1 MLRRAQVALA
11 LQTALAVAVVL
22 ALVGAV
28 AVLFVVH
35 DEGVSADRLLAAAT
49 SPAARDDVTDPPPGV
64 TLFLVGK
71 DGGVL
76 AATPGKPAGLLDR
89 RGLGATPGHPRY
101 TDRSFD
107 GGHYR
112 VLTIAEQG
120 QGRLV
125 QAALD
130 RGPQAAERRRLL
142 GAALV
147 AGLCGIVAAGVVGA
161 LLARRAVAPLG
172 EAIGRQRRFVAD
184 ASHEL
189 RTPLTLLHTR
199 AQLLRRDPDLQGGGD
214 LGRLRAEVVALER
227 DAARMGEV
235 VEDLLVSAELPD
247 GHGERSLVDLGALA
261 AEVADAARGHAA
273 AAGVALV
280 TELELAWVQ
289 GAPSALRRVVVSL
302 VDNAVGHARHP
313 GGEVWLGVT
322 VAARQVVLEV
332 RDNGPGLD
340 PAVAARLFER
350 FAHGPA
356 TDGRRRFGLGLALVR
371 EVVDAHGGRIEAAG
385 EPGHGATFR
394 VELPAAPPP
403 PGAGRA
409 APGASRAP

>member
-1 MLRRAQVALA
+1 MTLL
-11 LQTALAVAVVL
+11 
-22 ALVGAV
+22 LVG
-28 AVLFVVH
+28 
-35 DEGVSADRLLAAAT
+35 
-49 SPAARDDVTDPPPGV
+49 P
-64 TLFLVGK
+64 

-76 AATPGKPAGLLDR
+76 AATPGRPAGLLDR
-89 RGLGATPGHPRY
+89 RGLAATPGHPRY
-101 TDRSFD
+101 TNRSFD

-112 VLTIAEQG
+112 VLTVAEQG
-120 QGRLV
+120 QGQPQRRFV

-147 AGLCGIVAAGVVGA
+147 AGLCGVVAAGVVGA

-199 AQLLRRDPDLQGGGD
+199 AQLVRRDLAAGELDR
-214 LGRLRAEVVALER
+214 LGAEVAALER

-235 VEDLLVSAELPD
+235 VEDLLVSAELLH
-247 GHGERSLVDLGALA
+247 GHGEQLPVDLGALA

-280 TELELAWVQ
+280 TELEPAWVQ
-289 GAPSALRRVVVSL
+289 GAPAGLRRVVVSL
-302 VDNAVGHARHP
+302 LDNAISHAKRP
-313 GGEVWLGVT
+313 GGEVRLRVT
-322 VAARQVVLEV
+322 ATASARQAVLEV
-332 RDNGPGLD
+332 RDDGPGLD
-340 PAVAARLFER
+340 PSGAARTFER
-350 FAHGPA
+350 FAHGPT

-371 EVVDAHGGRIEAAG
+371 EVVDAHGGQIEAAG
-385 EPGHGATFR
+385 QPGPDHGAIFR
-394 VELPAAPPP
+394 VQLPAAPHPP
-403 PGAGRA
+403 DAGRA
-409 APGASRAP
+409 APGAPGPGVRQR